1 MTLSDEAGKND
12 YLSRLRTGL
21 ESVIQGKSE
30 AIKRLVTALLAGGH
44 VLMEDVPGVGKT
56 TLAKAL
62 STLIG
67 GEFRRIQFTPDL
79 LPADITGSAVYNPK
93 QGDFTYRRGPIFANI
108 LLADEINRASPRTQS
123 ALLEAMSEKQVTIEG
138 NASPLEPPFLVI
150 ATQNPVEFHGT
161 YPLPEAQLDRFML
174 KLQLGYPDLD
184 AELQMLT
191 LQGESHPLSALS
203 PLGEIDELVELQ
215 KQVTRVTVSKAV
227 ARYIVRLVA
236 ASRNESRLKL
246 GVSPRGSLS
255 LYRVCQAAALLA
267 GRDHVLP
274 DDVKAFAVPVLA
286 HRILIETKARYQGLS
301 KEAFIEEVLEKTP
314 VEM

>member
-1 MTLSDEAGKND
+1 MGESGTSD
-12 YLSRLRTGL
+12 YLKKLQDGL

-30 AIKRLVTALLAGGH
+30 AIRRLVTALLAGGH

-62 STLIG
+62 ATLIG

-93 QGDFTYRRGPIFANI
+93 LGEFSYRRGPIFANI

-174 KLQLGYPDLD
+174 KLKLGYPDLD

-191 LQGESHPLSALS
+191 VQGESHPLTALS
-203 PLGEIDELVELQ
+203 ALGEIGDLVALQ
-215 KQVTRVTVSKAV
+215 KQVSKVTVSKAV

-236 ASRNESRLKL
+236 ASRDESRLKL

-314 VEM
+314 VDM

>member
-1 MTLSDEAGKND
+1 MSDEPAKND
-12 YLSRLRTGL
+12 YLSRLRAGL

-30 AIKRLVTALLAGGH
+30 AIRRLVTALLAGGH

-62 STLIG
+62 ATLIG

-93 QGDFTYRRGPIFANI
+93 QGEFTYRRGPIFANI

-191 LQGESHPLSALS
+191 VQGESHPLSALS
-203 PLGEIDELVELQ
+203 ALGEIDELVELQ

>member
-1 MTLSDEAGKND
+1 MSDEPAKSD
-12 YLSRLRTGL
+12 YLSRLRAGL

-30 AIKRLVTALLAGGH
+30 AIQRLVTALLAGGH

-62 STLIG
+62 ATLIG

-93 QGDFTYRRGPIFANI
+93 QGEFTYRRGPIFANI

-191 LQGESHPLSALS
+191 VQGETHPLSALS
-203 PLGEIDELVELQ
+203 ALGEIDELVELQ
-215 KQVTRVTVSKAV
+215 KKVSQVTVSKAV